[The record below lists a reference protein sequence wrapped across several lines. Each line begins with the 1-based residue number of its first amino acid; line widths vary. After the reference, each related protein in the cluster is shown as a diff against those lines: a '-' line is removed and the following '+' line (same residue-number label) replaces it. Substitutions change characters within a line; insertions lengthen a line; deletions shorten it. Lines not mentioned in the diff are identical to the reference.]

1 MALQKQQVRPKDG
14 WYLAVPVQT
23 PGQMIR
29 LASGHMHIAKAGDYL
44 VQLDGQTID
53 LCAEA
58 DLRAKYDVREEG
70 GLRLSGE
77 AVRAIEDRVG
87 IGAGQ
92 SSVTLLQAI
101 ERLAQLTVGA
111 IEIPL
116 TTGQW
121 AELRY
126 RAEKNGRTL
135 TEELRLVVQ
144 RIEDELFHG
153 GVGRGLGG
161 KL

>member
-1 MALQKQQVRPKDG
+1 MQKQQVRPKDG

-29 LASGHMHIAKAGDYL
+29 LASGHTHIAKAGDYL
-44 VQLDGQTID
+44 VQLDGQMID
-53 LCAEA
+53 LCPEKE
-58 DLRAKYDVREEG
+58 LRVRYDVREEG

-92 SSVTLLQAI
+92 SASALLQAVT
-101 ERLAQLTVGA
+101 RLASLKVGE
-111 IEIPL
+111 IEIRL
-116 TTGQW
+116 TAGQW
-121 AELRY
+121 SELRY
-126 RAEKNGRTL
+126 RAEKNGRDL
-135 TEELRLVVQ
+135 AEEVRLVAQ

-153 GVGRGLGG
+153 GVGRGIGG
-161 KL
+161 KV